1 MTRTSRKT
9 RGLLYGGLG
18 LYALISLV
26 PPVWMFVSSLKTS
39 ATIFEFPPRLS
50 EGWTL
55 QNYINVY
62 LQGSYPTFIL
72 NSAIIVL
79 ATVVLTV
86 VIGATAGY
94 ALSRFELPGRED
106 MQFFALT
113 TRMGPPVAFALPFYV
128 LFSRFNLVDTKV
140 GMVAVY
146 ILFNLAFAIW
156 MMKGFIDEVP
166 EKYEEAAQ
174 LDGYSRLA
182 VLRKVVFPLV
192 KPGLAATAIFVFIFT
207 WNEFFYGL
215 ILTNNV
221 AKPYTVQLTAF
232 QGPNQLLWGQL
243 FAATIIPII
252 PPLVFAVLMRKK
264 LARGLTFG
272 ALSS

>member
-1 MTRTSRKT
+1 MTSTSRKL
-9 RGLLYGGLG
+9 RVLLYGGLG
-18 LYALISLV
+18 GYALISLI
-26 PPVWMFVSSLKTS
+26 PPLWMFISSLKTS
-39 ATIFEFPPRLS
+39 TTIFEFPPRLAK
-50 EGWTL
+50 GWTL
-55 QNYINVY
+55 QNYIDVY
-62 LQGSYPTFIL
+62 IQGSYLTFIL
-72 NSAIIVL
+72 NSVIIVL
-79 ATVVLTV
+79 ATVVLSV
-86 VIGATAGY
+86 AVGAMAGY

-113 TRMGPPVAFALPFYV
+113 TRMGPPVAFAIPIYV
-128 LFSRFNLVDTKV
+128 LFSRFNLVDTQL

-182 VLRKVVFPLV
+182 VLRKIVFPLV

-215 ILTNNV
+215 ILTNDA
-221 AKPYTVQLTAF
+221 AKPYTVQLTAS

-252 PPLVFAVLMRKK
+252 PPLVFAILMRKK

>member
-1 MTRTSRKT
+1 MSRESPLR
-9 RGLLYGGLG
+9 RGALYGALG
-18 LYALISLV
+18 FYALISLI
-26 PPVWMFVSSLKTS
+26 PPLWMLAASLKTR
-39 ATIFEFPPRLS
+39 ATIFEFPPPLF

-55 QNYINVY
+55 QNYADVY
-62 LQGSYPTFIL
+62 VGGNYPTFVL
-72 NSAIIVL
+72 NSVIIVL

-86 VIGATAGY
+86 GIGATAGY
-94 ALSRFELPGRED
+94 ALSRFDLPGRED

-113 TRMGPPVAFALPFYV
+113 TRMGPPVAFAFPFYV
-128 LFSRFNLVDTKV
+128 LFSQLNLVDTKV
-140 GMVAVY
+140 GMVGVY

-182 VLRKVVFPLV
+182 VLRKVVLPLV
-192 KPGLAATAIFVFIFT
+192 KPGLAATSIFVFIFT

-215 ILTNNV
+215 ILTNNT

>member
-1 MTRTSRKT
+1 MTSTSRKL
-9 RGLLYGGLG
+9 RVLLYGGLG
-18 LYALISLV
+18 GYALISLI
-26 PPVWMFVSSLKTS
+26 PPLWMFISSLKTS
-39 ATIFEFPPRLS
+39 ATIFEFPPRLAK
-50 EGWTL
+50 GWTL
-55 QNYINVY
+55 QNYIDVY
-62 LQGSYPTFIL
+62 IQGSYLTFIL
-72 NSAIIVL
+72 NSVIIVL
-79 ATVVLTV
+79 ATVVLSV
-86 VIGATAGY
+86 AVGAMAGY

-113 TRMGPPVAFALPFYV
+113 TRMGPPVAFAIPIYV
-128 LFSRFNLVDTKV
+128 LFSRFNLVDTQL

-182 VLRKVVFPLV
+182 VLRKIVFPLV

-215 ILTNNV
+215 ILTNDA

-252 PPLVFAVLMRKK
+252 PPLVFAILMRKK